1 MKKNSIFI
9 LTAFIA
15 SSLVIAFSACTQ
27 NATDDEQ
34 GITNGKATML
44 ADESLFPIVDDEVQ
58 IFSNTYKRSD
68 LSIVYKPQQELIK
81 LFLSDSIDLAIMP
94 RELTKE
100 EAKFYDNKKI
110 ILKVTKFA
118 IDGIALITSQQNQDS
133 VISIEEIKSELSG
146 KSKNNKVFVFDH
158 PKSSTVEYLMN
169 LSGVKTF
176 PKNFYALNSNK
187 DVIKYV
193 IAHPK
198 AIGIVSVA
206 WVKRPTPDI
215 ISDMASIRVMGISKD
230 NGAYLKPSQSNLK
243 LKTYPLIRYLYLIN
257 GQGKAGL
264 GTGFASFLA
273 GDIGQRIILKSGL
286 APDSLSSRQ
295 INIRN

>member
-1 MKKNSIFI
+1 MKKNNVFS
-9 LTAFIA
+9 LLGFIA
-15 SSLVIAFSACTQ
+15 GSLALVFASCNQ
-27 NATDDEQ
+27 NAKVEEQ
-34 GITNGKATML
+34 GITNGKATIL
-44 ADESLFPIVDDEVQ
+44 ADESLFPIVDDEYQ
-58 IFSNTYKRSD
+58 IFSNTYTRADISM
-68 LSIVYKPQQELIK
+68 VYKPQQEVIN
-81 LFLSDSIDLAIMP
+81 LFLSDSIDLAIMA

-100 EAKFYDNKKI
+100 EAKYYDNKKI

-133 VISIEEIKSELSG
+133 VISVEEIKSELSG
-146 KSKNNKVFVFDH
+146 KSKNNRVFVFDN

-176 PKNFYALNSNK
+176 PKNFYALKANK

-193 IAHPK
+193 IEHPN

-206 WVKRPTPDI
+206 WIKRPTPDV
-215 ISDMASIRVMGISKD
+215 ISDVKSIRVMGISKD
-230 NGAYLKPSQSNLK
+230 KGAYLKPSQSNLK

-257 GQGKAGL
+257 GQGRAGL